1 MESQSIHVWVY
12 DKNQNK
18 RRQLTLTLPTTTRD
32 RRKTLRATFANLFHH
47 MRATIYSMQCYL

>member
-18 RRQLTLTLPTTTRD
+18 RRQLTLTLQD
-32 RRKTLRATFANLFHH
+32 RRKTLRATFAHLFHH
-47 MRATIYSMQCYL
+47 MRATIYSMQFDL